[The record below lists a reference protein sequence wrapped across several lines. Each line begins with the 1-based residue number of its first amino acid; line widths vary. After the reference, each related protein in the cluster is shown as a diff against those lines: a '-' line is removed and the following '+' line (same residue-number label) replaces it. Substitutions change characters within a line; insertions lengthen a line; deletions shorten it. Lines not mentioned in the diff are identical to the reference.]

1 MDFAARHI
9 YSSACLSLGLVFA
22 WPAASAAGDFEIVRT
37 SLDRVWRI
45 DKRTGEISVCR
56 LDQVQP
62 VCAPARDE
70 PGAAATIK
78 KRQVVYVVRQ
88 PLRPVVVVAKPA
100 HRAHGRKWKR

>member
-9 YSSACLSLGLVFA
+9 YSAVCLSLGLMFV

-37 SLDRVWRI
+37 SFDRVWRL

-56 LDQVQP
+56 LDQIQP

-70 PGAAATIK
+70 PGAAAAIK
-78 KRQVVYVVRQ
+78 DRQVVYVVRQ
-88 PLRPVVVVAKPA
+88 PLRPVVVIAKPA
-100 HRAHGRKWKR
+100 HGARARKWK